1 MTATNGTKS
10 PSAKSTKTVI
20 NSTQAKPIT
29 KSVTSISNSR
39 RRGPSPAV
47 NGHRDLDKLKSRT
60 ASPSDNGHTR
70 GVNRSVVDP
79 AEVTVGV
86 GMDDDSSDPSS
97 DDESDSQSDN
107 GSDNESDDESDK
119 PDDESDT
126 DSDGQSNDGA
136 GSDDESADDFFD
148 STAVTPSEEACSK
161 FIQKY
166 TENCS
171 QVKVIQNWR
180 AFDRERGR
188 IMAKAVLR
196 NLRSG
201 LSEGIS
207 DCHRRNEIK
216 GRYIGKKKNDLF
228 EASFG
233 KKHLWPGD
241 LPEYRHENMKQEFI
255 NWMKIFGW
263 EVKDASFRLEGND
276 CISLHW
282 EIKVPKYL
290 ENNN

>member
-10 PSAKSTKTVI
+10 PGAKSTKTVI
-20 NSTQAKPIT
+20 NSTQAKPIA
-29 KSVTSISNSR
+29 KPVTFISNSLR
-39 RRGPSPAV
+39 RVPSPAV
-47 NGHRDLDKLKSRT
+47 NGHRDLVKVKSRK
-60 ASPSDNGHTR
+60 ASPSDNGHTI
-70 GVNRSVVDP
+70 GVNRSVVGP
-79 AEVTVGV
+79 AEVTHGEV
-86 GMDDDSSDPSS
+86 MDDNSSDPSS
-97 DDESDSQSDN
+97 DDESD
-107 GSDNESDDESDK
+107 NESNSVSDDESDK

-126 DSDGQSNDGA
+126 ASDGQSNDGA

-148 STAVTPSEEACSK
+148 NTAVTPSEELYSK

-188 IMAKAVLR
+188 LMAKDVLR

-201 LSEGIS
+201 LSAGVHGW
-207 DCHRRNEIK
+207 HRSKEIQ
-216 GRYIGKKKNDLF
+216 GRYIGRKKHDLF
-228 EASFG
+228 EYSFG
-233 KKHLWPGD
+233 KKHLWQGD

-263 EVKDASFRLEGND
+263 EVEYASFRLEGKD
-276 CISLHW
+276 CIRLHW

-290 ENNN
+290 ENNI